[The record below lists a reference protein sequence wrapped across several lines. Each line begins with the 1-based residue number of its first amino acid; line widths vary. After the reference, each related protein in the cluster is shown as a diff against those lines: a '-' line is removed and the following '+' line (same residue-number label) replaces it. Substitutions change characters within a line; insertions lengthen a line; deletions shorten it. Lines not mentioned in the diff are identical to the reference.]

1 MVLAWLEIFNELS
14 ASVVLYTGAT
24 KTLPIADCRL
34 PIAAYQQA
42 FGGDFGVAAAYSGM
56 LIAVTAVSLGIA
68 LLPGGTESA
77 HQRV

>member
-1 MVLAWLEIFNELS
+1 
-14 ASVVLYTGAT
+14 
-24 KTLPIADCRL
+24 L

-68 LLPGGTESA
+68 LLLGGTESA